1 MACYSVFYPPAII
14 RPKSPGDQNSMK
26 RHRKSPQAI
35 WLGIACL
42 IGLCFSSNTLAQ
54 LPLPP
59 DLERPRDGDMIAWIG
74 DTFVER
80 EPAYGYLETWL
91 TTRFPNRN
99 FTMRNL
105 GWSADT
111 VRCESRG
118 RFGSPKDGFE
128 HLMNTM
134 AVVKPSIVVIQ
145 YGTNDSQAGEA
156 GLSQFLTDY
165 KFMIA
170 EIRKRFNPRRIIL
183 STPVPP
189 LSLNSPKSSPQ
200 RKKELAVYTEAI
212 INLAK
217 ESQADV
223 LDFSGL
229 VKKLA
234 KPDLAGK
241 NSISDNGINFSNL
254 GYWQLVNQADKQTG
268 AASAANPIKFRLVQG
283 RDSAVIVP
291 ASQSAIAFEFQM
303 ESAAPKATFE
313 IRRVQ
318 LPAPT
323 APKAMGDDR
332 PGAAAGWSFQFPG
345 LKDGKYR
352 LELDGKQAA
361 VASAKAWSEGI
372 AIGED
377 PDAARVEQIRQLVKQ
392 KNELFF
398 HRWRPQNE
406 TYLLGF
412 RKHEQG
418 NNAVEIPQ
426 FDPLIVKI
434 ESEID
439 RLKKPPVHN
448 VTLVREDQP

>member
-1 MACYSVFYPPAII
+1 
-14 RPKSPGDQNSMK
+14 
-26 RHRKSPQAI
+26 
-35 WLGIACL
+35 
-42 IGLCFSSNTLAQ
+42 
-54 LPLPP
+54 
-59 DLERPRDGDMIAWIG
+59 
-74 DTFVER
+74 
-80 EPAYGYLETWL
+80 
-91 TTRFPNRN
+91 
-99 FTMRNL
+99 
-105 GWSADT
+105 
-111 VRCESRG
+111 
-118 RFGSPKDGFE
+118 
-128 HLMNTM
+128 
-134 AVVKPSIVVIQ
+134 
-145 YGTNDSQAGEA
+145 
-156 GLSQFLTDY
+156 
-165 KFMIA
+165 
-170 EIRKRFNPRRIIL
+170 
-183 STPVPP
+183 
-189 LSLNSPKSSPQ
+189 
-200 RKKELAVYTEAI
+200 
-212 INLAK
+212 
-217 ESQADV
+217 
-223 LDFSGL
+223 
-229 VKKLA
+229 
-234 KPDLAGK
+234 
-241 NSISDNGINFSNL
+241 
-254 GYWQLVNQADKQTG
+254 
-268 AASAANPIKFRLVQG
+268 
-283 RDSAVIVP
+283 
-291 ASQSAIAFEFQM
+291 M

-377 PDAARVEQIRQLVKQ
+377 PDAARVEQIRQLVKR

>member
-1 MACYSVFYPPAII
+1 MGIHQKIFN
-14 RPKSPGDQNSMK
+14 RTG
-26 RHRKSPQAI
+26 
-35 WLGIACL
+35 LGVLCALCL
-42 IGLCFSSNTLAQ
+42 LPVRAVLGQ

-59 DLERPRDGDMIAWIG
+59 ELERPRDGDMIAWIG

-80 EPAYGYLETWL
+80 EPAYAYLETWL
-91 TTRFPNRN
+91 TTRFPNRSFN
-99 FTMRNL
+99 MRNL

-118 RFGSPKDGFE
+118 RFGTPKDGFE
-128 HLMNTM
+128 HLMNTL

-145 YGTNDSQAGEA
+145 YGTNDSQAGAA
-156 GLSQFLTDY
+156 GLNQFLVDY

-189 LSLNSPKSSPQ
+189 LSLNLPKTSPQ
-200 RKKELAVYTEAI
+200 RQKDLAIYSEAI
-212 INLAK
+212 QKLAK
-217 ESQADV
+217 EVQADL
-223 LDFSGL
+223 LDISGL
-229 VKKLA
+229 AQKLPLSDA
-234 KPDLAGK
+234 LAREK
-241 NSISDNGINFSNL
+241 ISDNGINFSNV
-254 GYWQLVNQADKQTG
+254 GYWQLVHHADQQTG
-268 AASAANPIKFRLVQG
+268 ASGASSTLKFRLVQG
-283 RDSAVIVP
+283 RDPAVIVP

-303 ESAAPKATFE
+303 EPTASTATFE

-318 LPAPT
+318 LPAPVG
-323 APKAMGDDR
+323 PKAMGDDR
-332 PGAAAGWSFQFPG
+332 PGAAPGWSFQFPG

-377 PDAARVEQIRQLVKQ
+377 PDSARVEQIRQLIKR

-426 FDPLIVKI
+426 FDPLISKI

-448 VTLVREDQP
+448 VTLVREVQP